1 MHTES
6 GTDDP
11 RNSDVV
17 AVIPSRM
24 ASTRF
29 PGKPLADATGKPMV
43 QHVYERALAAESIDR
58 VLVATSDEAII
69 DAVRAFGGEAV
80 LTAADHPNG
89 TSRIAEVITNL
100 PCAIVVNVQGD
111 EPMID
116 PEAIDL
122 VVDALK
128 RDPDVPMATVACPFT
143 ADEAPDDPNLVKVVY
158 DGDRRAIDFSRMR
171 LLPER
176 PGAKP
181 EESTELRH
189 VGLYA
194 YRPEFLQT
202 FAGLAPTP
210 REQSERLEQLRALEH
225 GFGIAV
231 AEVAGAHHGIDTP
244 EQYDAFVKHVQKM
257 H

>member
-100 PCAIVVNVQGD
+100 PCAIVVSVQGD

-158 DGDRRAIDFSRMR
+158 DGDRRAK
-171 LLPER
+171 ER
-176 PGAKP
+176 ACRRPRSEGIPRAGSVEAGD
-181 EESTELRH
+181 EE
-189 VGLYA
+189 V
-194 YRPEFLQT
+194 
-202 FAGLAPTP
+202 TP
-210 REQSERLEQLRALEH
+210 LRAL
-225 GFGIAV
+225 
-231 AEVAGAHHGIDTP
+231 GARVETLARANVPVPGRISP
-244 EQYDAFVKHVQKM
+244 RPKHF
-257 H
+257 